1 MNFNNN
7 YHINNNLLDIL
18 IVTQNID
25 IANKIVKILSN
36 NKYILHNAKLK
47 NKKYQYFCFKG
58 KFIGIKSNFKILP
71 IDGHI
76 YQTLLSES
84 KNENENRDIYST
96 PTIKKVISKRAEH
109 YERRI
114 KYLSQEI
121 DILLL
126 WMENNSE
133 GENICFEVIYNS
145 LPFMFKRRYP
155 QIYKINNPSLDN
167 NNMKNAFNENN
178 LGYPNKYLSS
188 SVDCKQ
194 VIDLKVGLIIK
205 NLLGEE
211 YKDINLD
218 SDQMPLL
225 WLCLEKNENIIQEED
240 NNYFFE
246 YELYD
251 NLEKNNIEKNNSF
264 DKLIENKLLD
274 EKTENGKRKIKPTRL
289 GINLLKKLKK
299 VKPELANPNI
309 KKKVENVLK
318 LLAEGKENYEKTL
331 SKIFDFYKL
340 K

>member
-1 MNFNNN
+1 
-7 YHINNNLLDIL
+7 
-18 IVTQNID
+18 
-25 IANKIVKILSN
+25 
-36 NKYILHNAKLK
+36 
-47 NKKYQYFCFKG
+47 
-58 KFIGIKSNFKILP
+58 
-71 IDGHI
+71 
-76 YQTLLSES
+76 
-84 KNENENRDIYST
+84 
-96 PTIKKVISKRAEH
+96 
-109 YERRI
+109 
-114 KYLSQEI
+114 
-121 DILLL
+121 
-126 WMENNSE
+126 MENNSE

-167 NNMKNAFNENN
+167 NNIKNAFNENN
-178 LGYPNKYLSS
+178 LSYPNKFLSS

-205 NLLGEE
+205 SFSGEE

-218 SDQMPLL
+218 SDRMPLL
-225 WLCLEKNENIIQEED
+225 WLCLEKN
-240 NNYFFE
+240 
-246 YELYD
+246 
-251 NLEKNNIEKNNSF
+251 NIEKNNSI

-289 GINLLKKLKK
+289 GINLIKKLKK